1 MELRRSRGIIR
12 VAMPPTRR
20 TTAAFML
27 FLLLQVLGLGSGAL
41 RVAEASADC
50 ETAMAQM
57 GGDMANMPGMSMPDA
72 PPPSPEHGSKAP
84 CGLPWALGCSSA
96 AACLPLLV
104 TSGALRPTTHAVL
117 QARIAA
123 IDAAM
128 PESPARAPELPP
140 PRG

>member
-1 MELRRSRGIIR
+1 MR
-12 VAMPPTRR
+12 PTRR
-20 TTAAFML
+20 VTAAFML
-27 FLLLQVLGLGSGAL
+27 LLMLHVLGLGSGVL
-41 RVAEASADC
+41 RAAESSADC
-50 ETAMAQM
+50 ETAMAQASGGM
-57 GGDMANMPGMSMPDA
+57 GDDMAGMPMPDT
-72 PPPSPEHGSKAP
+72 PPSSPDHGSRAP

-104 TSGALRPTTHAVL
+104 TSGALRPTTHAVI

-123 IDAAM
+123 LDAAM